1 MTSSFVTNLDSIR
14 PHAMDDVFLWQY
26 YANKGLVVNESDFGF
41 ESIETLLE
49 KLTAAFPEGRQFDF
63 RDYNRR
69 FFFETNDFAIVI
81 PNVLNRAC
89 AIFAKSHE
97 VLIGVL
103 GCLEGNVFRKI
114 DPKSVSV
121 VYYYPARDEVG
132 QNWITIKIADI
143 PTVIPELYPSINVG
157 KLAEA
162 FKKTV
167 DPILLLYGVPGV
179 GKTTFL
185 KFLLSTGHYKNV
197 AYVKDISIMHKG
209 EFWSHVA
216 SAKHD
221 MLIFDDLDFAL
232 APRKEGDKGF
242 VSNLLSY
249 SDGIF
254 SSKTKV
260 VITTN
265 QPIERIDGA
274 LVRPGRCFDFLTLE
288 PLSFAEGQE
297 VWTTVLGMD
306 LTQYETLYAG
316 QDLVT
321 QAAIMSDYRRLLS
334 QSQDREYLKRG
345 NRRYSIEQKMQEAGV
360 AVFHPQDRSGF
371 TRKK

>member
-1 MTSSFVTNLDSIR
+1 MTFLVNLDNTR
-14 PHAMDDVFLWQY
+14 PHVLDDTFLWQY
-26 YANKGLVVNESDFGF
+26 YADKGFVIQETDFGF
-41 ESIETLLE
+41 ESIETLLA
-49 KLTAAFPEGRQFDF
+49 KLTAAFPSGKVFDF

-69 FFFETNDFAIVI
+69 LFFETDDFAVVI

-89 AIFAKSHE
+89 AIFARSHQV
-97 VLIGVL
+97 VLTTL
-103 GCLEGNVFRKI
+103 GCLEGDVFRKI

-132 QNWITIKIADI
+132 QNWINIKIADI
-143 PTVIPELYPSINVG
+143 PTIIPELFPSINIAA
-157 KLAEA
+157 LANS
-162 FKKTV
+162 FKTSV

-185 KFLLSTGHYKNV
+185 KFLLSTGAYKNV

-274 LVRPGRCFDFLTLE
+274 LVRPGRCFDFLTLD
-288 PLSFAEGQE
+288 PLAFDEGQE

-306 LTQYETLYAG
+306 LTHYDVLYSGQQY
-316 QDLVT
+316 VT

-345 NRRYSIEQKMQEAGV
+345 NRRYSIEQKMAEAGV
-360 AVFHPQDRSGF
+360 AVFHPKDRSGF
-371 TRKK
+371 HRKQS